1 MTDQSDF
8 DSESGDALRQKLSAL
23 ADGKLSDDA
32 VRQLC
37 VAWRDDPQLRE
48 TWHAFSVIGDVMRS
62 EDLAASIPRDEQFL
76 SDLRARLSNEP
87 VVLAPQPLPS
97 TSESAR
103 HASLG
108 PAGVRRAKGRAWAA
122 PVAVAAGFVMAV
134 GALVVVSQAPPP
146 QATESAQ
153 LAPTAPLAVVAAA
166 SVPSASSPEF
176 VANGE
181 VIRDPQ
187 LDRYLFA
194 HKQFSGSTVLGAPSG
209 FLRNAAA
216 EAPAR

>member
-1 MTDQSDF
+1 
-8 DSESGDALRQKLSAL
+8 
-23 ADGKLSDDA
+23 
-32 VRQLC
+32 
-37 VAWRDDPQLRE
+37 
-48 TWHAFSVIGDVMRS
+48 
-62 EDLAASIPRDEQFL
+62 
-76 SDLRARLSNEP
+76 
-87 VVLAPQPLPS
+87 
-97 TSESAR
+97 
-103 HASLG
+103 
-108 PAGVRRAKGRAWAA
+108 
-122 PVAVAAGFVMAV
+122 VAAGFVVVV
-134 GALVVVSQAPPP
+134 GALVVVSQAPQP

-153 LAPTAPLAVVAAA
+153 LVPTAPLAVVTAA
-166 SVPSASSPEF
+166 SAPSASSPEF